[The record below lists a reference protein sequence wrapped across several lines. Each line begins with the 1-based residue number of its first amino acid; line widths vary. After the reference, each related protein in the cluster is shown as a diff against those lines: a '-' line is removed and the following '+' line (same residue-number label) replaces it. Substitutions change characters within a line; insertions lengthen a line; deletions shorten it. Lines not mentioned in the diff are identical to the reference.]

1 MAGVGSLA
9 ISIDVDF
16 GQVDANLARDILD
29 IRRAELSG
37 KEFSTRLEITGRDQE
52 ADFIGRGTQASLA
65 N

>member
-29 IRRAELSG
+29 IRRAELSH
-37 KEFSTRLEITGRDQE
+37 EWS
-52 ADFIGRGTQASLA
+52 
-65 N
+65 